1 MRISEGRDMITALAA
16 AMRPKQW
23 TKNLIIFAGLVFS
36 QNFFQFT
43 YLRTS
48 ILAFIAF
55 CLNAS
60 AVYVINDLKDLEQD
74 KLHPVKKLRPL
85 PSGKIKPGQAVIFAT
100 LLSVI
105 SVVLAFSLNPKFGT
119 LLAIYWLMMIFYTF
133 KLKHVVIVD
142 ILIISSG
149 FIIRAISGAVVLDV
163 MISRWLIAC
172 TIFLSLFL
180 ILAKRR
186 NEIIELGSDAAHHRA
201 ILQEYGQNFLD
212 QMIAVVTAC
221 TIFSYVLYTVDP
233 ETIAKFHTHNLI
245 FTVPFVIYGI
255 FRYLYLVYQRNLG
268 GRPEMLLMTDRPL
281 ILCVFLWI
289 VAAMAIVYRLDWL
302 WK

>member
-1 MRISEGRDMITALAA
+1 MIYALVA

-23 TKNLIIFAGLVFS
+23 SKNFIIFAGLVFS
-36 QNFFQFT
+36 QNFFHLT
-43 YLRTS
+43 SLRTS
-48 ILAFIAF
+48 VLAFMAF

-60 AVYVINDLKDLEQD
+60 SVYLINDLKDLEQD

-85 PSGKIKPGQAVIFAT
+85 PAGRITPAQAVIFAI
-100 LLSVI
+100 LLSA
-105 SVVLAFSLNPKFGT
+105 SSLALAYSLNSKFGV
-119 LLAIYWLMMIFYTF
+119 LLAGYWVMMLFYTF

-149 FIIRAISGAVVLDV
+149 FILRAISGAVVLDV

-186 NEIIELGSDAAHHRA
+186 NEIIELGTEAASHRA
-201 ILQEYGQNFLD
+201 ILQEYGVNFLD

-233 ETIAKFHTHNLI
+233 ETIAKFHTHGLI

-268 GRPEMLLMTDRPL
+268 GRPEVLLLTDRPL
-281 ILCVFLWI
+281 ILCLCLWI
-289 VAAMAIVYRLDWL
+289 AAAMLIVYRTDWL
-302 WK
+302 GK

>member
-1 MRISEGRDMITALAA
+1 MFTALVA
-16 AMRPKQW
+16 AMRPRQW

-36 QNFFQFT
+36 QQFFHLDH
-43 YLRTS
+43 LRTTV
-48 ILAFIAF
+48 LAFIAF

-60 AVYVINDLKDLEQD
+60 AVYLINDLKDLEQD
-74 KLHPVKKLRPL
+74 KLHPIKRLRPL
-85 PSGKIKPGQAVIFAT
+85 PARRITQTHAIIAAVF
-100 LLSVI
+100 LS
-105 SVVLAFSLNPKFGT
+105 AFSLALAFKLNVSFGV
-119 LLAIYWLMMIFYTF
+119 LLAIYWSMMILYTYR
-133 KLKHVVIVD
+133 LKHIVIVD
-142 ILIISSG
+142 ILIISGG

-172 TIFLSLFL
+172 AIFLSLFL

-186 NEIIELGSDAAHHRA
+186 NEIIELGSDAAGHRS

-233 ETIAKFHTHNLI
+233 ETIAKFHTQNLI

-268 GRPEMLLMTDRPL
+268 GRPEVLLLSDRPL
-281 ILCVFLWI
+281 RLCVFLWI
-289 VAAMAIVYRLDWL
+289 ITAMGIVYRLDWL
-302 WK
+302 K

>member
-1 MRISEGRDMITALAA
+1 MINALVA

-23 TKNLIIFAGLVFS
+23 SKNFIIFAGLVFS
-36 QNFFQFT
+36 QNFFHLT
-43 YLRTS
+43 SLRIS
-48 ILAFIAF
+48 VLAFVAF
-55 CLNAS
+55 CFNAS
-60 AVYVINDLKDLEQD
+60 SVYLINDLKDLEQD

-85 PSGKIKPGQAVIFAT
+85 PAGRITPAQAVIFAI
-100 LLSVI
+100 LLSA
-105 SVVLAFSLNPKFGT
+105 SSLALAFSLNPKFGV
-119 LLAIYWLMMIFYTF
+119 LLAGYWTMMIFYTF
-133 KLKHVVIVD
+133 RLKHVVIVD

-186 NEIIELGSDAAHHRA
+186 NEIIELGSEAASHRA
-201 ILQEYGQNFLD
+201 ILQEYGVNFLD

-233 ETIAKFHTHNLI
+233 ETIAKFHTHGLI

-268 GRPEMLLMTDRPL
+268 GRPEVLLLTDRPL
-281 ILCVFLWI
+281 ILCMGLWI
-289 VAAMAIVYRLDWL
+289 AAAMLIVYRVDWL
-302 WK
+302 GK